1 MFNLD
6 TDTVLLKIKTTG
18 QRLVFVA
25 FFVTKNSQNS
35 VFTHILNRTVYFLY
49 AYSFNK
55 EKVGTNFVA
64 LLFYKTN
71 NTSTMPTILL
81 YTK

>member
-1 MFNLD
+1 MFNWD

-35 VFTHILNRTVYFLY
+35 VFTHILNRTVYF
-49 AYSFNK
+49 
-55 EKVGTNFVA
+55 FVCI
-64 LLFYKTN
+64 F
-71 NTSTMPTILL
+71 IQ
-81 YTK
+81 